1 MLMRTHIT
9 HTLSALNTPTGQLIV
24 ATAFA
29 EDIIAL
35 ILLSELKALSNPT
48 AVNLITPIGVSLG
61 YAIAVGGAAIWAL
74 PCAPSPQLP

>member
-1 MLMRTHIT
+1 M
-9 HTLSALNTPTGQLIV
+9 

-61 YAIAVGGAAIWAL
+61 YAIAVGAAAIWAL
-74 PCAPSPQLP
+74 PCAPSPSLPWGVCACVHALMQMHACVRV